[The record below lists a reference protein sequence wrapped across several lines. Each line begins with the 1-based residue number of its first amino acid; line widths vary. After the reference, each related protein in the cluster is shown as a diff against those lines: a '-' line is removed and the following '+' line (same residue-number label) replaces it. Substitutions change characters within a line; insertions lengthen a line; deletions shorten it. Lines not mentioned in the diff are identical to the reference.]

1 MPRLYWIE
9 VAGLD
14 PCRFPRTGL
23 RNKISCRATRKLS
36 NPPDLRRWLREM
48 RRISIEFDALDTV
61 HDQLPSLVRPLRA
74 ERIRVGSDNEK
85 GL

>member
-9 VAGLD
+9 VPGLD
-14 PCRFPRTGL
+14 RTGL
-23 RNKISCRATRKLS
+23 RNKTSCRATRKLDS
-36 NPPDLRRWLREM
+36 IPPDLRQWLREM